1 MCPVSFDIVLSVMN
15 KLLTQLHALSD
26 DKLKQ
31 LGQKLNVNPVYFDER
46 YILVDLL
53 KEAIEDQ
60 PTTSLETLL

>member
-1 MCPVSFDIVLSVMN
+1 MN

-31 LGQKLNVNPVYFDER
+31 LGQKLNINPVYFDER
-46 YILVDLL
+46 YVLVDLL

-60 PTTSLETLL
+60 PTTSLEALL